1 MAYEWSQYRIDTSPD
16 GYGGTYDSI
25 VPLGESGSIP
35 VNENNRHYIAFVEQ
49 LKDQGVGIV
58 TAAYDVDV
66 NSTSIPSWFATAA
79 SS

>member
-16 GYGGTYDSI
+16 GFGGTYDSI

-35 VNENNRHYIAFVEQ
+35 VNENNRHYIAFVKQ

-58 TAAYDVDV
+58 TAAYDVDG
-66 NSTSIPSWFATAA
+66 NSTSIPSWVATVA

>member
-35 VNENNRHYIAFVEQ
+35 VNEKNRHYIAFVEQ

-58 TAAYDVDV
+58 TAAYDVDG
-66 NSTSIPSWFATAA
+66 NSTSIPSWVATAA

>member
-49 LKDQGVGIV
+49 LSLIH
-58 TAAYDVDV
+58 
-66 NSTSIPSWFATAA
+66 I
-79 SS
+79 